1 MEMPGQLDGIET
13 GHDFLVHCYATE
25 LRVHDLA
32 AIRPSQHNLY
42 RSEFE
47 EAYSIAEEFGVSL
60 ECIVDAVHV
69 AKFEIDRHQHH
80 G

>member
-1 MEMPGQLDGIET
+1 MGMPGPFDGIET
-13 GHDFLVHCYATE
+13 GHDFLVHCYSTE
-25 LRVHDLA
+25 PKVRNLA

-47 EAYSIAEEFGVSL
+47 EAFKISDEFGVSL
-60 ECIVDAVHV
+60 ECIVDAVHS